1 MEIPDWLDYL
11 EEAMKSEP
19 TDRPVPFSEE
29 EDISASAQP
38 ASEERASSEQPPSS
52 DQSPASDEA
61 PQSDQPSPSTT
72 TALPTGQPDGP
83 WKRPPL
89 LVLKDR
95 ALDHQHM
102 QQKLTALD
110 EKIRRMG
117 LSGELLPDEESIE
130 FQEQRRLYT
139 LHAKSFPRDGI

>member
-1 MEIPDWLDYL
+1 METPDWLEYL
-11 EEAMKSEP
+11 EEGMKSEP
-19 TDRPVPFSEE
+19 TDRTMPFSEE
-29 EDISASAQP
+29 DDISASAEP
-38 ASEERASSEQPPSS
+38 ASEELESSGQPPSS
-52 DQSPASDEA
+52 HQLPASA
-61 PQSDQPSPSTT
+61 ATQSDQPSPSTT
-72 TALPTGQPDGP
+72 PALPTGQPDGP